1 MGGVGEHD
9 VDPGTNL
16 CARSPGAGE
25 QPQQR
30 EMMRPHRLLIVG
42 LTLSCA
48 SAGAPT
54 AHPGA
59 APRGQPSVDSLLATL
74 STRQRIGQLVVPWL
88 AGSYTAFDDS
98 LFQVAAR
105 WVDSL
110 EVGGLI
116 ISVGSPFDIAAK
128 LNALQRRSRLPL
140 LVSADLEWGAGM
152 RVIGG
157 TAFPQIMAVGATG
170 NPRDAYTIGE
180 AAATEGRAVGIHV
193 NFAPDADVNNN
204 PLNPIINVRSFG
216 EDPRAVS
223 GLVVEYVRGLQEHG
237 MLATLKHFPGHG
249 DTQTDSHIGL
259 PLITAGYSRLD
270 SVELAPFRAGI
281 AAGADVVMSA
291 HIALPAFTGSD
302 DPATL
307 SAAVLTGLLRD
318 SLHFQGLA
326 VTDAL
331 MMGAIVAKY
340 GAGEATVRAFLAG
353 SDLLL
358 MPADPDSALHAMVAA
373 VAAGRGSPAR
383 LDASVRRVL
392 EIKRRLGLFA
402 QRTVPLDSLP
412 STVGVRRFRDESRD
426 IAVRALT
433 LVRDSSGA
441 LRALR
446 RERCHLALI
455 AYADEMNGS
464 VGTRVAETL
473 RQGGDTVDYFRL
485 WPMSGTLSYDS
496 ARATIARAPV
506 SVFVANVR
514 PISWKGNIA
523 LPDSLAQLIT
533 VTDAV
538 RPTVLVSLGS
548 PYLLNQTPTVR
559 SYFIAW
565 SGVRASERA
574 VALALLGRVPI
585 GGHLPT
591 RIPPDY
597 PVGWGVTVPTAR
609 P

>member
-1 MGGVGEHD
+1 M
-9 VDPGTNL
+9 P
-16 CARSPGAGE
+16 
-25 QPQQR
+25 
-30 EMMRPHRLLIVG
+30 RP
-42 LTLSCA
+42 TLS
-48 SAGAPT
+48 
-54 AHPGA
+54 
-59 APRGQPSVDSLLATL
+59 QPVDSILALL
-74 STRQRIGQLVVPWL
+74 STRQRVGQLVVPWL
-88 AGSYTAFDDS
+88 AGSYSALDDS
-98 LFQVAAR
+98 LFQVATR
-105 WVDSL
+105 WVDTL

-116 ISVGSPFDIAAK
+116 VSVGSPFDIAAK

-170 NPRDAYTIGE
+170 NARDAYTIGE

-204 PLNPIINVRSFG
+204 PLNPIINIRSFG

-223 GLVVEYVRGLQEHG
+223 RLVQEYVRGLHDHG

-249 DTQTDSHIGL
+249 DTQIDSHIGL
-259 PLITAGYSRLD
+259 PVITAGYARLD
-270 SVELAPFRAGI
+270 SLELVPFRGGI

-291 HIALPAFTGSD
+291 HIGFPAFTGSD

-318 SLHFQGLA
+318 SLHFHGLV

-331 MMGAIVAKY
+331 VMGAIVAKY

-358 MPADPDSALHAMVAA
+358 MPADPDSAINAMTAA
-373 VAAGRGSPAR
+373 VGAGRISSER
-383 LDASVRRVL
+383 LDQSVRRVL
-392 EIKRRLGLFA
+392 EIKRRLGLLE
-402 QRTVPLDSLP
+402 RRVVPLDSIM
-412 STVGVRRFRDESRD
+412 SIVGSKRFQDGAND

-433 LVRDSSGA
+433 LVRDIGGPLHA
-441 LRALR
+441 LRAKPSR
-446 RERCHLALI
+446 FALI
-455 AYADEMNGS
+455 AYADENNGAA
-464 VGTRVAETL
+464 GQYLTELL

-485 WPMSGTLSYDS
+485 WPMSGPLSYDS
-496 ARATIARAPV
+496 ARAVIGRAPV
-506 SVFVANVR
+506 TVFVANVR
-514 PISWKGNIA
+514 PISARGNIA

-533 VTDAV
+533 ATDSG

-548 PYLLNQTPTVR
+548 PYLLNQAPAAKC
-559 SYFIAW
+559 YLIAW
-565 SGVRASERA
+565 SGVRAAERA
-574 VALALLGRVPI
+574 VALALLGKVPI
-585 GGHLPT
+585 AGHLPI

-597 PVGWGVTVPTAR
+597 RIGFGVTVPGGR

>member
-1 MGGVGEHD
+1 V
-9 VDPGTNL
+9 P
-16 CARSPGAGE
+16 
-25 QPQQR
+25 
-30 EMMRPHRLLIVG
+30 RP
-42 LTLSCA
+42 TLS
-48 SAGAPT
+48 
-54 AHPGA
+54 
-59 APRGQPSVDSLLATL
+59 QPVDSILALL
-74 STRQRIGQLVVPWL
+74 STRQRVGQLVVPWL
-88 AGSYTAFDDS
+88 AGSYSALDDS
-98 LFQVAAR
+98 LFQVATR
-105 WVDSL
+105 WVDTL

-116 ISVGSPFDIAAK
+116 VSVGSPFDIAAK

-170 NPRDAYTIGE
+170 NARDAYTIGE

-204 PLNPIINVRSFG
+204 PLNPIINIRSFG

-223 GLVVEYVRGLQEHG
+223 RLVQEYVRGLHDHG

-249 DTQTDSHIGL
+249 DTQIDSHIGL
-259 PLITAGYSRLD
+259 PVITAGYARLD
-270 SVELAPFRAGI
+270 SLELVPFRGGI

-291 HIALPAFTGSD
+291 HIGFPAFTGSD

-318 SLHFQGLA
+318 SLHFHGLV

-331 MMGAIVAKY
+331 VMGAIVAKY

-358 MPADPDSALHAMVAA
+358 MPADPDSAINAMTAA
-373 VAAGRGSPAR
+373 VGAGRISSER
-383 LDASVRRVL
+383 LDQSVRRVL
-392 EIKRRLGLFA
+392 EIKRRLGLLE
-402 QRTVPLDSLP
+402 RRVVPLDSIM
-412 STVGVRRFRDESRD
+412 SIVGSKRFQDGAND

-433 LVRDSSGA
+433 LVRDIGGPLHA
-441 LRALR
+441 LRAKPSR
-446 RERCHLALI
+446 FALI
-455 AYADEMNGS
+455 AYADENNGAA
-464 VGTRVAETL
+464 GQYLTELL

-485 WPMSGTLSYDS
+485 WPMSGPLSYDS
-496 ARATIARAPV
+496 ARAVIGRAPV
-506 SVFVANVR
+506 TVFVANVR
-514 PISWKGNIA
+514 PISARGNIA

-533 VTDAV
+533 ATDAG

-548 PYLLNQTPTVR
+548 PYLLNQAPAAKC
-559 SYFIAW
+559 YLIAW
-565 SGVRASERA
+565 SGVRAAERA
-574 VALALLGRVPI
+574 VALALLGKVPI
-585 GGHLPT
+585 AGHLPI

-597 PVGWGVTVPTAR
+597 RIGFGVTVPGGR
-609 P
+609 Q